1 MSGGGAIIK
10 SVLLQRGL
18 GKTTA
23 LIKNSAK
30 TGDLLVVLND
40 SMVRHTMKMAK
51 DLNVEIT
58 EPITHRDYFI
68 CISGNQVIS
77 KVARKMDEARRNN
90 KSIIIDDLDLFLQEI
105 IAPKTGA
112 RISLIS
118 FTI

>member
-1 MSGGGAIIK
+1 MGGVIIK

-30 TGDLLVVLND
+30 TGDLLVVLNE

-58 EPITHRDYFI
+58 EPITHRDYFTF
-68 CISGNQVIS
+68 ISGNQVSVS
-77 KVARKMDEARRNN
+77 KVARRMDEARRNN

-112 RISLIS
+112 RISLVS

>member
-1 MSGGGAIIK
+1 MSGGGVIIK

-30 TGDLLVVLND
+30 TGDLLVVLNE

-51 DLNVEIT
+51 DLNVEIKI
-58 EPITHRDYFI
+58 PITHLDYI
-68 CISGNQVIS
+68 DYIYGHRTNSVNNHRIRTQISDNGS
-77 KVARKMDEARRNN
+77 F
-90 KSIIIDDLDLFLQEI
+90 IIDDLDLFLQDTL
-105 IAPKTGA
+105 ARKTGA
-112 RISLIS
+112 RISLVS